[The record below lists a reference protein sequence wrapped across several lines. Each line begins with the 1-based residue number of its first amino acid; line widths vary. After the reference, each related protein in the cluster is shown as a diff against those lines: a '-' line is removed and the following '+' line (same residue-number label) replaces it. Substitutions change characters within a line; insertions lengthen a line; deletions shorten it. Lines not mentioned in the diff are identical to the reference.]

1 MQTKCTRC
9 YDKGKLGGCPKCG
22 KDSTESQEQIIFSKE
37 VDTILIPT
45 KYKGVSW
52 TKPEKAENNLFS
64 NFDNDLEKIHKKFM
78 VGKPIKF
85 SLFLAAPQNYDKLTF
100 AYSCMQASLMHKKV
114 VAPLLSTSDI
124 RRLMRISQISPFFK
138 LYQSWTYDAVM
149 SADILFVTVTHIDDN
164 RNNDIMLLH
173 ELYDTRARLDLPTIV
188 ISDYALESLVPKW
201 ESKIYSVLIGDGK
214 NVDLLRYPRILQR
227 FNYLGGDSDE

>member
-1 MQTKCTRC
+1 
-9 YDKGKLGGCPKCG
+9 
-22 KDSTESQEQIIFSKE
+22 
-37 VDTILIPT
+37 
-45 KYKGVSW
+45 
-52 TKPEKAENNLFS
+52 
-64 NFDNDLEKIHKKFM
+64 
-78 VGKPIKF
+78 
-85 SLFLAAPQNYDKLTF
+85 
-100 AYSCMQASLMHKKV
+100 
-114 VAPLLSTSDI
+114 
-124 RRLMRISQISPFFK
+124 MRISQISPFFK

>member
-1 MQTKCTRC
+1 MQTKCTKC
-9 YDKGKLGGCPKCG
+9 YDKGKPGGCPKCG
-22 KDSTESQEQIIFSKE
+22 KDSSKSKENITFFKE
-37 VDTILIPT
+37 VDTLIIPT
-45 KYKGVSW
+45 RYKGISW
-52 TKPEKAENNLFS
+52 TKPDSAENNLFS

-78 VGKPIKF
+78 AGKSIKF
-85 SLFLAAPQNYDKLTF
+85 SLFIAAPQNYDKLTF

-124 RRLMRISQISPFFK
+124 RRLMRVSQISPFFK

-173 ELYDTRARLDLPTIV
+173 ELYDTRARLDLPTFV

-214 NVDLLRYPRILQR
+214 NVDYLRYPRILQR